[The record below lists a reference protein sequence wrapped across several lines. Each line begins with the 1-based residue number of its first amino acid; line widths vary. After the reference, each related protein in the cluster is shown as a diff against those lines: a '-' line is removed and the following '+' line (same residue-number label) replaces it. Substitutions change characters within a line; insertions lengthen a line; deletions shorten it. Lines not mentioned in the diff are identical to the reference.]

1 MRNRRC
7 VRRGKEACTSRA
19 SAMAPAY
26 LSRKVAKKWC
36 VLRLVYF
43 LGVVLVR
50 DALGETRFRFLSS
63 SFLRVF
69 PSSRPRHPLC
79 FFFFSPARVLWVRKN
94 VETQIHTPP
103 ARC

>member
-43 LGVVLVR
+43 LRGVLVR

-63 SFLRVF
+63 FLRVF
-69 PSSRPRHPLC
+69 FSSCPRHPLC
-79 FFFFSPARVLWVRKN
+79 FSHPSCTNGVGSEN
-94 VETQIHTPP
+94 VETQIQLPP
-103 ARC
+103 LVVER

>member
-43 LGVVLVR
+43 LRGVLVR

-79 FFFFSPARVLWVRKN
+79 FFFTLV
-94 VETQIHTPP
+94 H
-103 ARC
+103 